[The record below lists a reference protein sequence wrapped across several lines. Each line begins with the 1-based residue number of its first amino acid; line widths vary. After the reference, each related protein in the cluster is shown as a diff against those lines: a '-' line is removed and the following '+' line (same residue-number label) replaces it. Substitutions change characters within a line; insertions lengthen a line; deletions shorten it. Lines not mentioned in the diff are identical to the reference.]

1 MGTIAEKLAAL
12 QETKSAIKDALIEM
26 GQEVYDDDPFS
37 LYPELI
43 RTLPSGQL
51 PEGICTI
58 TVESA
63 NPAMGTVSPGGMAS
77 LNMLVTIDAE
87 PKAGYAFKQWNRFTG
102 GGTFPTSVS
111 TQRLTFTVTGDVRY
125 AAVFIKA

>member
-12 QETKSAIKDALIEM
+12 QETKNAIKDALIEM
-26 GQEVYDDDPFS
+26 GQEVYDNDPFS

-51 PEGICTI
+51 PEDICTV

-63 NPAMGTVSPGGMAS
+63 NPAMGTVSPGGAAS
-77 LNMLVTIDAE
+77 LDMLVTIEAT
-87 PKAGYAFKQWNRFTG
+87 PKAGYKFKQWNRFTG
-102 GGTFPTSVS
+102 GSSFPSLVTAQSH
-111 TQRLTFTVTGDVRY
+111 TFTVTGDVRY
-125 AAVFIKA
+125 TAIFTQA